1 MFAKMLRNCGPC
13 FTPPGGAALLLP
25 LERCDDQVSSF
36 QGQCY
41 KLIFRVVGRFFKGTN
56 TLIFQKYSHQ
66 FIVLH
71 LKPATGYNL
80 LFEQFLSDHLSPVSE
95 FMNESGRRDHC
106 YASHARRGNR
116 KAAGRLWSVFSRS
129 CSGCTICS
137 SRTRTHTRR
146 ESGPSLVGISPPHR
160 RSPWGVC
167 CSAPLQGPGNAGVRH
182 FFPLTSIFGL
192 DIGGPQPRSFS
203 TVFQPCSFPASTAPA
218 LLLQIRQH
226 NLRPTEAMRDP
237 SEATRIWARRQGGTP
252 AAGPQGSNQCS
263 ARRVDSGH
271 R

>member
-1 MFAKMLRNCGPC
+1 MLRNCGPC

-106 YASHARRGNR
+106 YASHPLTHAEETGRQREDFGLSSAEAAVVAPFVHLAR
-116 KAAGRLWSVFSRS
+116 A
-129 CSGCTICS
+129 
-137 SRTRTHTRR
+137 RTHA
-146 ESGPSLVGISPPHR
+146 ESLGPH
-160 RSPWGVC
+160 W
-167 CSAPLQGPGNAGVRH
+167 SA
-182 FFPLTSIFGL
+182 S
-192 DIGGPQPRSFS
+192 
-203 TVFQPCSFPASTAPA
+203 
-218 LLLQIRQH
+218 
-226 NLRPTEAMRDP
+226 LRPTAGVPEG
-237 SEATRIWARRQGGTP
+237 S
-252 AAGPQGSNQCS
+252 AAVLRSRGLETLE
-263 ARRVDSGH
+263 
-271 R
+271 